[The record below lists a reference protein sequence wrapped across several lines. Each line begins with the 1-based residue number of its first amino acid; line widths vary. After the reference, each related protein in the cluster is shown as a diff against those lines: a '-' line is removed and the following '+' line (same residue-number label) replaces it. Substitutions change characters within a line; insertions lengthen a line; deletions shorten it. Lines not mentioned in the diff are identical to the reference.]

1 MIPNDRKQ
9 HSKQQSYFILSYK
22 RAVKIS
28 KRNKISSVH
37 LRRLN
42 TARSAYCKSKR
53 QKLTKSSPTA
63 ISQELQMK
71 NKMYA
76 ITTAGTRLTL
86 ILILWQSEVEK
97 ESTFWALN
105 ECKQVCKAWNTASFV
120 LKTYPLKINFPCYM
134 PCYFARYP
142 LVYDSLH

>member
-1 MIPNDRKQ
+1 MIRTTENNIPN
-9 HSKQQSYFILSYK
+9 
-22 RAVKIS
+22 
-28 KRNKISSVH
+28 NKALTKGQLKFLNEAKSLLH
-37 LRRLN
+37 LQWLN
-42 TARSAYCKSKR
+42 TARPAYCKSKR

-105 ECKQVCKAWNTASFV
+105 ECK
-120 LKTYPLKINFPCYM
+120 
-134 PCYFARYP
+134 
-142 LVYDSLH
+142 